1 MPLLE
6 NGRLAADPWVVVAD
20 GAPIPTDTPAILGL
34 DRALAEQDALAG
46 RNTPLGVILPNDVPV
61 ETLLPLLDR
70 LSLVVVELP
79 KFKDGRAFT
88 QARTLRERH
97 GFRGEIRAGGHV
109 LPDQYAALLRCGVT
123 TVAVPDGADPAVW
136 DAARR
141 VVSIAYQPRL
151 DPAAPIDGL
160 RRRLELA

>member
-6 NGRLAADPWVVVAD
+6 NGGLVADPWVAVAPD
-20 GAPIPTDTPAILGL
+20 APIPDAPAIIGH
-34 DRALAEQDALAG
+34 DRALAEAEALAG
-46 RNTPLGVILPNDVPV
+46 RNTPLGVTLPNDVPP
-61 ETLLPLLDR
+61 ETLLPILDR
-70 LSLVVVELP
+70 LSLVVLDLP
-79 KFKDGRAFT
+79 KFRDGRAFT

-97 GFRGEIRAGGHV
+97 GFRGEIRAAGHV
-109 LPDQYAALLRCGVT
+109 IPDQYAALLRCGVT
-123 TVAVPDGADPAVW
+123 TVAVPEGTDPTVW

-151 DPAAPIDGL
+151 DPTAPLAGL

>member
-6 NGRLAADPWVVVAD
+6 NGHLVDDPWVVVALD
-20 GAPIPTDTPAILGL
+20 EAIPDAPAIIGH
-34 DRALAEQDALAG
+34 DRALAEADTLAG
-46 RNTPLGVILPNDVPV
+46 RNTPLGVTLPNDAAV
-61 ETLLPLLDR
+61 ECLLPILDR
-70 LSLVVVELP
+70 LSLVVVTLP

-88 QARTLRERH
+88 QARTLRERYD
-97 GFRGEIRAGGHV
+97 FRGEIRAAGHV
-109 LPDQYAALLRCGVT
+109 IPDQYAALLRCGVS

-151 DPAAPIDGL
+151 DPTAPLAGL